1 MSGRALQYPGSV
13 FFVFQAQCI
22 VLFDHLL
29 GKGTDKKQNCL
40 ETLAIIFLPL
50 LVNHFIVISRII
62 VILQPVYLDV
72 TAEITINPKTAQKY
86 EDSGIMV
93 EAFNYFTQK
102 EPAHFCASS
111 F

>member
-1 MSGRALQYPGSV
+1 LREKV
-13 FFVFQAQCI
+13 
-22 VLFDHLL
+22 
-29 GKGTDKKQNCL
+29 
-40 ETLAIIFLPL
+40 
-50 LVNHFIVISRII
+50 
-62 VILQPVYLDV
+62 
-72 TAEITINPKTAQKY
+72 AEITINPKTAQKY

>member
-1 MSGRALQYPGSV
+1 MSGRALQYLGSV

-29 GKGTDKKQNCL
+29 GKGSDKKLKLQKSL
-40 ETLAIIFLPL
+40 KQLPK
-50 LVNHFIVISRII
+50 
-62 VILQPVYLDV
+62 P
-72 TAEITINPKTAQKY
+72 AQKY
-86 EDSGIMV
+86 EDSGIMA

>member
-1 MSGRALQYPGSV
+1 MSGRALQYLGYF

-29 GKGTDKKQNCL
+29 GKGSDKKL
-40 ETLAIIFLPL
+40 K
-50 LVNHFIVISRII
+50 
-62 VILQPVYLDV
+62 LQKS
-72 TAEITINPKTAQKY
+72 PKPAQKY
-86 EDSGIMV
+86 EDSGIMA